1 MANMLF
7 DLFKKSPFGPLH
19 EHMIKVR
26 ECVGLLRPLFEAVL
40 DEHDNKKIKA
50 LAKKISKVEHEAD
63 EIKNRI
69 RQSLPGNIFLPVNR
83 EDLLAYL
90 KVQDDIADSI
100 EDVSVL
106 LTMKVFSV
114 PEELRE
120 AIFVFVDKV
129 VEVFH
134 YCEEAEEEFERT
146 VSSGFGEAERR
157 KVLEYVQRAEHA
169 EWEADNAQN
178 AAARKLFALEAE
190 LSPSDVFLLFKTFGE
205 LGHVANHAEK
215 TGDRLRQLL
224 VKS

>member
-1 MANMLF
+1 MPRMLF

-26 ECVGLLRPLFEAVL
+26 ECVGLLRPLFDAVL
-40 DEHDNKKIKA
+40 VEKDEKKTQA
-50 LAKKISKVEHEAD
+50 LVKKISKVEHEAD
-63 EIKNRI
+63 EIKTQI
-69 RQSLPGNIFLPVNR
+69 RQSLPGSIFLPVNR

-106 LTMKVFSV
+106 LTMKPLKV
-114 PEELRE
+114 PDALRD
-120 AIFVFVDKV
+120 AIFAFVDKV

-134 YCEEAEEEFERT
+134 YCEEAEAEFERT

-157 KVLEYVQRAEHA
+157 KLQAVVQRAEHA

-178 AAARKLFALEAE
+178 AAAKKLFSLENE
-190 LSPSDVFLLFKTFGE
+190 MSPSDLFLLFKTFGE
-205 LGHVANHAEK
+205 LGRVANHAEK